1 MKTKAEKMKHVIAHL
16 RKGIDLLEQISQLP
30 VEEVPDGAINLMSM
44 VFFQKIQEVELLRKE
59 VEVKTEQEPKK
70 PHLTLVGK

>member
-1 MKTKAEKMKHVIAHL
+1 MKTKAEKMKHAIAHL
-16 RKGIDLLEQISQLP
+16 RKGIDLLEKISQLP